1 MRTTLTLDPDVAA
14 KARQGALRMR
24 KPFKEVINAALR
36 VGLAEIHE
44 LHAVLCRE
52 GAGDVFLG
60 DDAVIDESLDQAF
73 FRQMLARGPNLR
85 LGDKT

>member
-36 VGLAEIHE
+36 VGLDEILTPPAAKPYVTKARPLGLRPGFSYDNVSELLAAAEGEDH
-44 LHAVLCRE
+44 L
-52 GAGDVFLG
+52 
-60 DDAVIDESLDQAF
+60 
-73 FRQMLARGPNLR
+73 
-85 LGDKT
+85 